1 MDCETVYVQM
11 LSLLFKGCLCGL
23 YHFFCASDTCISPL
37 FKFSSVQDGIFAL
50 KKAHMHSTSVQFRMV
65 FMHSKKPICIQVQ
78 FKMVFMRSEKPIR
91 APPCLSFFKR
101 CLWNVPHASLP
112 VYQHYALSRCL
123 RDIFVDCVTVYVQMH
138 FLLLKGAVSGWQQLA
153 VRRHHGTD
161 QAVCGPGRIR
171 SLPEGGG
178 SSDQSRGGGTEGSG
192 RSVDLGRSFEF
203 AQGDQFA
210 KIGQFAQEGWLA

>member
-1 MDCETVYVQM
+1 MSLWTVKQFTYKCSPCCLRDVFVDCITSSVPVTHA
-11 LSLLFKGCLCGL
+11 FPRCL
-23 YHFFCASDTCISPL
+23 
-37 FKFSSVQDGIFAL
+37 SSVQF
-50 KKAHMHSTSVQFRMV
+50 KMV
-65 FMHSKKPICIQVQ
+65 FLRSKKPICTQVQ

-91 APPCLSFFKR
+91 APPCLSFFKG

-112 VYQHYALSRCL
+112 VYQHCALSRCS
-123 RDIFVDCVTVYVQMH
+123 RDIFVECVTVYVQMY